1 MRPIGRSRNVVRM
14 LAATLVPEHCSSG
27 HRGKLCRWSHL
38 ISSAEGQRNCWPT
51 LKAVSCYPI
60 CQVSVVPSAPARAV
74 EIQSASS
81 RFVVKSS
88 RLKLQ
93 AVFANYVELVTCDD
107 NRLQPV
113 CKPFGLFGR
122 AAISPGPKSFGLV
135 SCVAASRCRSGRD
148 IAGS

>member
-1 MRPIGRSRNVVRM
+1 LPGFLRRAGR
-14 LAATLVPEHCSSG
+14 
-27 HRGKLCRWSHL
+27 
-38 ISSAEGQRNCWPT
+38 GQRNCWPT

-60 CQVSVVPSAPARAV
+60 CQVSGVPSAPARAV
-74 EIQSASS
+74 EIQSAIRS

-113 CKPFGLFGR
+113 CKPFRPVR
-122 AAISPGPKSFGLV
+122 AGCHLAGSEILRPRKLRCGEPLPLRGAISQD
-135 SCVAASRCRSGRD
+135 RD
-148 IAGS
+148 IGVEPETDSFPDSA